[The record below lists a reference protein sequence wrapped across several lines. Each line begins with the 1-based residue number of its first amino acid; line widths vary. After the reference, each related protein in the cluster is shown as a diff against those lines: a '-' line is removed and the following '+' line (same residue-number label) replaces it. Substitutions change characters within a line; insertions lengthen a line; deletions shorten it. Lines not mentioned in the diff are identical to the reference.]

1 MDFKDKSQSLAEKM
15 NRLTAMFSENI
26 DVANEM
32 VLTGDD
38 IIEHV
43 QEKTQ
48 TIDLYSNTALSTSDI
63 PCTEII
69 NLSNMV
75 EDFKYV
81 RETLKENTD
90 NGRRVLNSITLDLL
104 DSDDDKRAGLVMSF
118 AELNTAIANN
128 MKLYMI
134 AYKEISNVLLNLD
147 KIRKAEKAEG
157 PKTVNHNT
165 VNINSPEV
173 VSTIELIKRL
183 SAK

>member
-15 NRLTAMFSENI
+15 NRLTAKFADNI
-26 DVANEM
+26 DTAEEM

-38 IIEHV
+38 IVEFIE
-43 QEKTQ
+43 EKTQ
-48 TIDLYSNTALSTSDI
+48 DVQLYAGAEI
-63 PCTEII
+63 MAAEII
-69 NLSNMV
+69 NLNNMV

-128 MKLYMI
+128 MKLYML

-147 KIRKAEKAEG
+147 KIKKAEKVDQ
-157 PKTVNHNT
+157 PQTVNNT
-165 VNINSPEV
+165 LNINSTETI
-173 VSTIELIKRL
+173 STVDLIKRL
-183 SAK
+183 TNK

>member
-15 NRLTAMFSENI
+15 NRLTEKFAENMET
-26 DVANEM
+26 ANEM

-38 IIEHV
+38 IIEYV
-43 QEKTQ
+43 EEKTQ
-48 TIDLYSNTALSTSDI
+48 DVQLYTGGELMAA
-63 PCTEII
+63 EII
-69 NLSNMV
+69 NLNNMV

-104 DSDDDKRAGLVMSF
+104 DSDDEKRAGLVMSF

-128 MKLYMI
+128 MKLYML

-147 KIRKAEKAEG
+147 KIK
-157 PKTVNHNT
+157 KTETETGGTKTINNT
-165 VNINSPEV
+165 LNINSTETI
-173 VSTIELIKRL
+173 STVDLIKRL
-183 SAK
+183 TQGAK

>member
-15 NRLTAMFSENI
+15 NRLTEKFTENM
-26 DVANEM
+26 DTANEM

-38 IIEHV
+38 IIDYVE
-43 QEKTQ
+43 EKTQ
-48 TIDLYSNTALSTSDI
+48 DIKLYAGAEI
-63 PCTEII
+63 MAAEII
-69 NLSNMV
+69 NLNNMV

-128 MKLYMI
+128 MKLYML

-147 KIRKAEKAEG
+147 KIKKAEKAEN
-157 PKTVNHNT
+157 PQTINNT
-165 VNINSPEV
+165 LNINSTETI
-173 VSTIELIKRL
+173 STVDLIKRL
-183 SAK
+183 TANK

>member
-15 NRLTAMFSENI
+15 NRLTAKFADNI
-26 DVANEM
+26 DTAEEM

-38 IIEHV
+38 IVEFIE
-43 QEKTQ
+43 EKTQ
-48 TIDLYSNTALSTSDI
+48 DVQLYAGAEI
-63 PCTEII
+63 MAAEII
-69 NLSNMV
+69 NLNNMV

-128 MKLYMI
+128 MKLYML

-147 KIRKAEKAEG
+147 KIKKAEKVDQ
-157 PKTVNHNT
+157 PQTIHNT
-165 VNINSPEV
+165 LNINSTETI
-173 VSTIELIKRL
+173 STVDLIKRL
-183 SAK
+183 TNK

>member
-1 MDFKDKSQSLAEKM
+1 MDFKDKSQSLADKM
-15 NRLTAMFSENI
+15 NRLTAKFADNI
-26 DVANEM
+26 GTAEEM

-38 IIEHV
+38 IVEYV
-43 QEKTQ
+43 EEKTQ
-48 TIDLYSNTALSTSDI
+48 DVQLYEESTLI
-63 PCTEII
+63 ATEII

-75 EDFKYV
+75 DDFKYV

-128 MKLYMI
+128 MKLYML

-147 KIRKAEKAEG
+147 KIKKAEKADG
-157 PKTVNHNT
+157 SQTINNT
-165 VNINSPEV
+165 LNINATETI
-173 VSTIELIKRL
+173 STVDLIKRL
-183 SAK
+183 TNKESI

>member
-15 NRLTAMFSENI
+15 NRLTAKFADNI
-26 DVANEM
+26 DTAEEM

-38 IIEHV
+38 IVEFV
-43 QEKTQ
+43 EEKTQ
-48 TIDLYSNTALSTSDI
+48 SVQLYSDQI
-63 PCTEII
+63 PATEII
-69 NLSNMV
+69 NLNNMV

-104 DSDDDKRAGLVMSF
+104 DSDDEKRASLIMSF

-128 MKLYMI
+128 MKLYML

-147 KIRKAEKAEG
+147 KIKKSEEPQG
-157 PKTVNHNT
+157 PQTINNT
-165 VNINSPEV
+165 LNINATETI
-173 VSTIELIKRL
+173 STVDLIKRL
-183 SAK
+183 TNKGEH

>member
-15 NRLTAMFSENI
+15 NRLTEKFAENM
-26 DVANEM
+26 DTASEM

-38 IIEHV
+38 IVEYV
-43 QEKTQ
+43 EEKTQ
-48 TIDLYSNTALSTSDI
+48 DIKLYAGAEI
-63 PCTEII
+63 MAAEII
-69 NLSNMV
+69 NLNNMV

-104 DSDDDKRAGLVMSF
+104 DSDDEKRAGLVMSF

-128 MKLYMI
+128 MKLYML

-147 KIRKAEKAEG
+147 KIKKAEQADG
-157 PKTVNHNT
+157 PQTINNT
-165 VNINSPEV
+165 LNINSTETI
-173 VSTIELIKRL
+173 STVDLIKRL
-183 SAK
+183 TANK

>member
-15 NRLTAMFSENI
+15 NRLTAKFADNI
-26 DVANEM
+26 DTAEEM

-38 IIEHV
+38 IVEFIE
-43 QEKTQ
+43 EKTQ
-48 TIDLYSNTALSTSDI
+48 DVQLYAGAEI
-63 PCTEII
+63 MAAEII
-69 NLSNMV
+69 NLNNMV

-128 MKLYMI
+128 MKLYML

-147 KIRKAEKAEG
+147 KIKKAEKAEK
-157 PKTVNHNT
+157 PQTINNT
-165 VNINSPEV
+165 LNINSTETI
-173 VSTIELIKRL
+173 STVDLIKRL
-183 SAK
+183 TNK

>member
-15 NRLTAMFSENI
+15 NRLTEKFTENMET
-26 DVANEM
+26 ANEM

-38 IIEHV
+38 IIEYV
-43 QEKTQ
+43 EEKTQ
-48 TIDLYSNTALSTSDI
+48 DVQLYTGGELMAA
-63 PCTEII
+63 EII
-69 NLSNMV
+69 NLNNMV

-104 DSDDDKRAGLVMSF
+104 DSDDEKRAGLVMSF

-128 MKLYMI
+128 MKLYML

-147 KIRKAEKAEG
+147 KIKKAETETGGA
-157 PKTVNHNT
+157 KTINNT
-165 VNINSPEV
+165 LNINSTETI
-173 VSTIELIKRL
+173 STVDLIKRL
-183 SAK
+183 TQGPK